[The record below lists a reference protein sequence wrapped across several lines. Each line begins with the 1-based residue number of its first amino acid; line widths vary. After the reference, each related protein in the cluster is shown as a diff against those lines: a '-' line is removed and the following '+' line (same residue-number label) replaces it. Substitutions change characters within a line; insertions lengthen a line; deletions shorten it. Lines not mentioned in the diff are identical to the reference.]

1 MTPRAVA
8 PSDVEVEWQLDA
20 LDLRPVE
27 RWLAG
32 TPSLP
37 PSPTGAVQPTFSIA
51 ARPARRLAD
60 TYLDTE
66 DWRIG
71 RAGFSLRVRHR
82 AGQGQVTLKD
92 TSPAAAAGLR
102 RRIEISE
109 ALAQG
114 GLDALGRGGPVGRR
128 LHALVG
134 SRRLEPVLE
143 IRTRRRPF
151 DLRVAEEVVAEIAL
165 DETVIA
171 VGDGGRPVRL
181 RRIEVE
187 VVPAWVETLAPL
199 VDQLRRECGLQPAT
213 LSKFEAGL
221 LAAGLQVPAP
231 PDLGSTSMA
240 PSPTVGDL
248 AFTVLRRN
256 VGAMLAHEPGTR
268 LGEDIEE
275 LHDMRVAT
283 RRLRAALAM
292 FIGALPVRAQH
303 LRVELGW
310 LAAVLGGVRDL
321 DVQIERLDGWAA
333 EVPEEDRGSLA
344 ELAKLLGL
352 ERDAARESLLAA
364 LDSKR
369 YERLVAGLTAM
380 LRQGPSRRSSVA
392 MAAAVTAVPELV
404 ADRHRAAV
412 KAARRARR
420 SGVATDFHRLRIRGK
435 RLRYALEFVSEVY
448 AGQTGRYVRRVVKLQ
463 DALGL
468 MQDAQVAATR
478 LHALATSEDTDLSST
493 TIFTMGGIAER
504 YREESERLL
513 HKLPDKVAVLRGPEW
528 HKLVAVMERRRI
540 DHEGAVQWLPVRRPV
555 SAGNAPL
562 GPAPAT
568 LVDSVTADSVTADSV
583 AADSVALVSSAATG
597 AHEAEE
603 GEPAPPESSPVP
615 KPTGPGVLRA
625 VGPRDEPGSRTG
637 S

>member
-1 MTPRAVA
+1 VA
-8 PSDVEVEWQLDA
+8 PPAVEVEWQLDA

-32 TPSLP
+32 APALP
-37 PSPTGAVQPTFSIA
+37 PSPTGAVQPTLSIV

-66 DWRIG
+66 DWRVG

-109 ALAQG
+109 ALADG
-114 GLDALGRGGPVGRR
+114 GLDALGLGGPVGRR

-134 SRRLEPVLE
+134 SRKLDPVLE

-165 DETVIA
+165 DETVIT

-181 RRIEVE
+181 RRVEVE
-187 VVPAWVETLAPL
+187 VAPAWVETLAPL

-221 LAAGLQVPAP
+221 LAAGLQIPSP
-231 PDLGSTSMA
+231 PDLGSTNMA
-240 PSPTVGDL
+240 SSPTVGEL

-256 VGAMLAHEPGTR
+256 VGAMISHEPGTR
-268 LGEDIEE
+268 LGEDTEE

-292 FIGALPVRAQH
+292 FVGALPVRAQH
-303 LRVELGW
+303 FRVELGW

-321 DVQIERLDGWAA
+321 DVQIERLSGWSL
-333 EVPEEDRGSLA
+333 EVPEEDRASLA
-344 ELAKLLGL
+344 ELGQLLGL
-352 ERDAARESLLAA
+352 ERDAARESLLTA

-369 YERLVAGLTAM
+369 YERLVSGLTAM

-392 MAAAVTAVPELV
+392 IAPATTAVPVLV
-404 ADRHRAAV
+404 ADRQRAAV

-420 SGVATDFHRLRIRGK
+420 SGKAADFHRLRIRGK
-435 RLRYALEFVSEVY
+435 RLRYALEFVAEVY
-448 AGQTGRYVRRVVKLQ
+448 GGQTGRYVRRVVKLQ

-478 LHALATSEDTDLSST
+478 LHALATSEDTQLSAT
-493 TIFTMGGIAER
+493 TIFAMGGIAER

-513 HKLPDKVAVLRGPEW
+513 DELPDKVAVLRGPEW

-540 DHEGAVQWLPVRRPV
+540 AHEGSGQWPSVHRAAT
-555 SAGNAPL
+555 S
-562 GPAPAT
+562 PAT
-568 LVDSVTADSVTADSV
+568 
-583 AADSVALVSSAATG
+583 AAAAAATATAGDKTVAPKPAATRGQPVG
-597 AHEAEE
+597 AGLVGGDPAATSEE
-603 GEPAPPESSPVP
+603 KRIEPGEPTLVEPSS
-615 KPTGPGVLRA
+615 TGVLRA
-625 VGPRDEPGSRTG
+625 VGPPHDEPGSRTG